1 MSRCS
6 SMVFNVKGLVGFV
19 DEGRT
24 FFTPHTLMISGAWPP
39 PAPSLPR
46 KVIENSKTEPKSHPM
61 FNSDGPQDM
70 SIQYDEYEHIRMYRS
85 EYPIMGKT
93 KV

>member
-1 MSRCS
+1 
-6 SMVFNVKGLVGFV
+6 MVFDVKGRVGFV

-46 KVIENSKTEPKSHPM
+46 KVIENSKEPASFDQKTEPKSHPM

-70 SIQYDEYEHIRMYRS
+70 SIQYDEYEHIH
-85 EYPIMGKT
+85 
-93 KV
+93 V